1 MYSFFSLVRL
11 ALGLTFFLYLFF
23 FFSKYILIPLLVY
36 FFIIRIIRLF
46 GFKWNKIKKDNK
58 EKVKNKNE
66 DIIDGEFEEIE

>member
-1 MYSFFSLVRL
+1 
-11 ALGLTFFLYLFF
+11 
-23 FFSKYILIPLLVY
+23 
-36 FFIIRIIRLF
+36 LF

>member
-1 MYSFFSLVRL
+1 MYSIFSLIRF

-36 FFIIRIIRLF
+36 FLILRIFRSF
-46 GFKWNKIKKDNK
+46 GFKWKKNNNNTK
-58 EKVKNKNE
+58 KTKSNNE